1 MTIDY
6 RAINHALREIRM
18 KTRGKMVAE
27 ITRQKVEF
35 SPLEHKA
42 MSDIRAFGGAS
53 QQKLVESMNRDKAQ
67 IARIIAR
74 LHRQNLIIKQ
84 SCPNDRRSV
93 ALYLSQKGEKLLERL
108 DQVEMEMITEMLTG
122 FSQTEASTLKQLLER
137 VNDNLSY

>member
-1 MTIDY
+1 
-6 RAINHALREIRM
+6 
-18 KTRGKMVAE
+18 
-27 ITRQKVEF
+27 
-35 SPLEHKA
+35 
-42 MSDIRAFGGAS
+42 
-53 QQKLVESMNRDKAQ
+53 MNRDKAQ

-74 LHRQNLIIKQ
+74 LHRQDLIIKQ